1 MLLGLYTRWRLHR
14 LKAAGLQIAEDCRLM
29 GFPDFGSEPYLI
41 SIGRHVTIASG
52 VRFITHDG
60 GTFVFR
66 SLPKYQN
73 VIKYGRITIHDNCF
87 IGTRVLLLPN
97 VEIGPDSVVAAG
109 AVVTKSVPPNC
120 VVGGN
125 PAGHENDRDAAGG
138 GIGLELPAD
147 FHALDVRQVHIQQNK
162 FRLRLTRF
170 LQAFLAGV
178 RGPKRDRLIR
188 QARSHQRVYRLGIVD
203 Q

>member
-1 MLLGLYTRWRLHR
+1 MLLGLYTQWRLRH

-41 SIGRHVTIASG
+41 SIGNHVTIASG

-60 GTFVFR
+60 GTIVFR

-97 VEIGPDSVVAAG
+97 VEIGPNSVVAAG

-125 PAGHENDRDAAGG
+125 PAKFMKTISTYAEDSLRKSPSYDAEIYTANKKR
-138 GIGLELPAD
+138 EL
-147 FHALDVRQVHIQQNK
+147 
-162 FRLRLTRF
+162 LRLFPR
-170 LQAFLAGV
+170 
-178 RGPKRDRLIR
+178 PW
-188 QARSHQRVYRLGIVD
+188 
-203 Q
+203 